1 MKIVSS
7 KSTRGRSGGSG
18 SSSRSGG
25 QKAAPERSRASAPK
39 TSAPKK
45 SAPKKAAPAK
55 KGGKGGTVFLVAV
68 LVILLACVTGFVL
81 AGRSAASSGKIYP
94 NVSAGGVD
102 LGGLTVEEAAAKLE
116 EAGGNPYAG
125 RTVTVR
131 FAGVPDELVVTAE
144 EAGLVD
150 TPLSA
155 AERVYEYGRGE
166 GFISDT
172 INYLTCLLRG
182 TEVDSYV
189 TKDIDEAAVRAKVDA
204 VARSINTELMQN
216 SLVVEDTRVT
226 IIKGAS
232 GILVDTDKVYGLVA
246 EALASGTETVEYLP
260 ETSDPKEIDLDDIW
274 NMVHRDPV
282 NAEFDENFSVI
293 PSEDGVVFDRERAE
307 TLLSEAKTGDK
318 VYINLYRVEPEVTTE
333 ALEATLFRDLLAGK
347 STVMTNIAVRSKN
360 VELAAAEIDGLVL
373 MPGEVF
379 SFNGAVGQ
387 RTREKGYGE
396 AIAYVNG
403 ESVPQVGGGVCQMS
417 STIYYAC
424 LYADLDIVYRT
435 CHLYISSY
443 VPYGMDAT
451 VSWPSPDFKFRNST
465 EYPLKL
471 HTWREGQTIF
481 CEIWG
486 TRTDYSYDH
495 IDMQYAV
502 KEWID
507 PKNDYK
513 ADDSMAPGSAPVLK
527 TSGSKGM
534 ICDTYKVKYDADGNV
549 ISRTWVDNSIYSPHN
564 NVYLCAYAD
573 LPLYLTPEQLKKIDY
588 VTPEPTPTPETTPEP
603 TPEVTPT
610 PETTPEPTPTPETT
624 PDPTPT
630 PETTPEVTPEPT
642 PETTPE
648 PTPETTP
655 EP

>member
-1 MKIVSS
+1 MKIVSL
-7 KSTRGRSGGSG
+7 KSTRGRSG

-25 QKAAPERSRASAPK
+25 SRSTAPERSRTPAKS
-39 TSAPKK
+39 SAPKK
-45 SAPKKAAPAK
+45 TAKNSSAPKKTAPSK
-55 KGGKGGTVFLVAV
+55 KGGKGGTIFLVAV

-81 AGRSAASSGKIYP
+81 AGRSAASSGRIYP

-102 LGGLTVEEAAAKLE
+102 LGGLTVEEAAAKLDA
-116 EAGGNPYAG
+116 AGGNPYAG
-125 RTVTVR
+125 KTVTVR
-131 FAGVPDELVVTAE
+131 FAGVPDELVVTSE

-150 TPLSA
+150 TSLSA
-155 AERVYEYGRGE
+155 AERIYEYGRGE

-182 TEVDSYV
+182 STVDSYAV
-189 TKDIDEAAVRAKVDA
+189 KAIDEAAVRAKVEET
-204 VARSINTELMQN
+204 ARGINTELMQN

-232 GILVDTDKVYGLVA
+232 GILVDTDKVYDLVA
-246 EALASGTETVEYLP
+246 EAFASGAETVDYLP

-274 NMVHRDPV
+274 DMVHREPV

-293 PSEDGVVFDRERAE
+293 PSEEGVVFDRERAE
-307 TLLSEAKTGDK
+307 NLLASAKTGDK
-318 VYINLYRVEPEVTTE
+318 VYINLYHVKPEITTE
-333 ALEATLFRDLLAGK
+333 DLEATLYRDLLAGK

-373 MPGEVF
+373 LPGEVF

-387 RTREKGYGE
+387 RTRDKGYGE

-424 LYADLDIVYRT
+424 LYADLEIVYRT

-465 EYPLKL
+465 EYPIKL

-486 TRTDYSYDH
+486 TRTDFSYDH

-502 KEWID
+502 SEWLD
-507 PKNDYK
+507 PKDDFK
-513 ADDSMAPGSAPVLK
+513 ADPSMAPGSAPVLK
-527 TSGSKGM
+527 TTGSKGL
-534 ICDTYKVKYDADGNV
+534 ICDTYKVKYDADGSV
-549 ISRTWVDNSIYSPHN
+549 ISRKWVDNSIYSPHN
-564 NVYLCAYAD
+564 NVYLVAYAD

-588 VTPEPTPTPETTPEP
+588 VTPEPTPTPELPPDPTPEP
-603 TPEVTPT
+603 TPEPTPT
-610 PETTPEPTPTPETT
+610 PDVTPDPEPTPTPETT
-624 PDPTPT
+624 PDVTPDPTPT
-630 PETTPEVTPEPT
+630 PDTTPEVTPEP
-642 PETTPE
+642 
-648 PTPETTP
+648 
-655 EP
+655 